1 MRTRNGRQAFSLV
14 ELLVV
19 IGVIAVLIAM
29 LLPVL
34 SKARESARTAACLSN
49 LRQVYFEISGYA
61 NLCKGVVPIGYNY
74 ADKRLTSTTW
84 MATGGASP
92 LYNAATEPYE
102 WGAWT
107 AMGWLYYAGFMK
119 NPKIYWDP
127 YKLPTTNFVANNIT
141 WVNGNPIWPPGCWGT
156 PTYPAW
162 SNTTTQ
168 SIGYTTRPQVSW
180 SAWVPATATLPQA
193 KLPKIWQLQNAAIM
207 SESMYVT
214 SLMGMPHNQGMNV
227 LYADGS
233 ARFVQGS
240 YFINNMLLA
249 QVSPSTYMLS
259 GSYPTATGVWGDFD
273 RSR

>member
-1 MRTRNGRQAFSLV
+1 
-14 ELLVV
+14 
-19 IGVIAVLIAM
+19 
-29 LLPVL
+29 
-34 SKARESARTAACLSN
+34 
-49 LRQVYFEISGYA
+49 
-61 NLCKGVVPIGYNY
+61 
-74 ADKRLTSTTW
+74 
-84 MATGGASP
+84 
-92 LYNAATEPYE
+92 
-102 WGAWT
+102 
-107 AMGWLYYAGFMK
+107 
-119 NPKIYWDP
+119 
-127 YKLPTTNFVANNIT
+127 
-141 WVNGNPIWPPGCWGT
+141 
-156 PTYPAW
+156 
-162 SNTTTQ
+162 
-168 SIGYTTRPQVSW
+168 
-180 SAWVPATATLPQA
+180 VPATATLPQA